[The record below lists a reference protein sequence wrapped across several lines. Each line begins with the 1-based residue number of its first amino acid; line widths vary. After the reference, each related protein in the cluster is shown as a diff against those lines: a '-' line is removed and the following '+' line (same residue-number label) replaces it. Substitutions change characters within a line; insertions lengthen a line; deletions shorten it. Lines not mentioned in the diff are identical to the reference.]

1 MMTVIAV
8 LMMLTSVSY
17 FAVYM
22 QKRKNNKEK
31 EMGYKIV
38 FLVVFFLLCV
48 LPLINIVATGG

>member
-1 MMTVIAV
+1 MLTIISV
-8 LMMLTSVSY
+8 LMMLTGFSY

-48 LPLINIVATGG
+48 PIVNMVITGQ